1 MIVRCVIFL
10 LLSVMTSSAMAVSL
24 DCLQASNY
32 AEREICGDGFLTG
45 ANERLERTY
54 WEAMELSEDQQA
66 LQHSQRQ
73 WIDLRDTCTDQKCL
87 DDMLSQRHQVL
98 LQYIREAKERALTS
112 AWEEQE
118 AQRQARYAREQ
129 AERDAER
136 ARLDAERQE
145 RAQASVAAATMASQQ
160 SAAPQPQPQPQP
172 PAAPPAGKSL
182 WDRFTDGPA
191 WKYTLLLLLG
201 VLATAVSLHRSG
213 ELTIYIDYTDA
224 MVTNLLPVAG
234 LVAWG
239 LLSWLDIHAFIPT
252 FIAIAAVLLVL
263 VFALI
268 TSWRAND
275 AGWKV
280 VVSFLGKI
288 TLMGLFYVLI
298 ALLLASMLSTKYKDE
313 TRAQAAARNRRNH
326 RAARIQIAGLTAGYT
341 FLTRWLCRNSEFS
354 SISECLA
361 FYPEGEEV
369 N

>member
-10 LLSVMTSSAMAVSL
+10 LLSVVTSGTMAVSL
-24 DCLQASNY
+24 DYSQASNY
-32 AEREICGDGFLTG
+32 AEREICRDGFLAG
-45 ANERLERTY
+45 VNDRLERTY
-54 WEAMELSEDQQA
+54 WEAMELSEDKQA
-66 LQHSQRQ
+66 LQRSQRR

-87 DDMLSQRHQVL
+87 DDMFSQRHQVL
-98 LQYIREAKERALTS
+98 LQYVREAKERERTA

-129 AERDAER
+129 AERDAEH
-136 ARLDAERQE
+136 ARRDAERRE
-145 RAQASVAAATMASQQ
+145 RVHASMVAATMASQQ
-160 SAAPQPQPQPQP
+160 SAAPQLQPSTA
-172 PAAPPAGKSL
+172 PAASKSL
-182 WDRFTDGPA
+182 WERFTDGPV

-213 ELTIYIDYTDA
+213 ELTLYIDYTDA
-224 MVTNLLPVAG
+224 IVTNLLPLAG

-239 LLSWLDIHAFIPT
+239 LLSWLDFPAFIPT
-252 FIAIAAVLLVL
+252 FIAIAAVLLAL

-268 TSWRAND
+268 TSWRANN

-280 VVSFLGKI
+280 MVSFLGKI
-288 TLMGLFYVLI
+288 TLVGIFYVLI
-298 ALLLASMLSTKYKDE
+298 AVLLASMLSTKYKDE

-326 RAARIQIAGLTAGYT
+326 RAARVQIAGLTAGYT